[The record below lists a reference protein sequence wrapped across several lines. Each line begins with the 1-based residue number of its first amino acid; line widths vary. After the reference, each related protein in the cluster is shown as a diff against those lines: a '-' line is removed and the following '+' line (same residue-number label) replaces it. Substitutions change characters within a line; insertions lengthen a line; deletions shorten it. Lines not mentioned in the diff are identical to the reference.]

1 MAKRF
6 QFRLEVVRK
15 LREQARDM
23 QRRVVADAVRE
34 VRGVE
39 ERVDQLT
46 DQLRATVEL
55 TRGEQQ
61 TQKLDV
67 PSLRGHQFYRNWLH
81 RRIWESNLELG
92 EKRAKLDT
100 ERGKLG
106 EASARLKA
114 IEKLRDKRWARH
126 TTQVHREEQAAMDEV
141 AVGGFI
147 RHRIPIGG
155 DGGE

>member
-15 LREQARDM
+15 IREQARDV

-39 ERVDQLT
+39 ERMDQLT
-46 DQLRATVEL
+46 DQLRNTVEL

-61 TQKLDV
+61 TQQLDV

-81 RRIWESNLELG
+81 RRIWESDLELA
-92 EKRAKLDT
+92 EKRAKLDA

-114 IEKLRDKRWARH
+114 IEKLRDKRWVRH
-126 TTQVHREEQAAMDEV
+126 LTQVGREEQTSMDEV
-141 AVGGFI
+141 AVGGFVRR
-147 RHRIPIGG
+147 RHSIGG

>member
-55 TRGEQQ
+55 TRGEQR
-61 TQKLDV
+61 TQRLDV

-81 RRIWESNLELG
+81 RRIRESNLELC
-92 EKRAKLDT
+92 EKRARLDT
-100 ERGKLG
+100 ERTRLG

-114 IEKLRDKRWARH
+114 IEKLRDKRWVRH
-126 TTQVHREEQAAMDEV
+126 LTQVGREEQAAMDEV

-147 RHRIPIGG
+147 RRRIAIGG
-155 DGGE
+155 DGGQ

>member
-1 MAKRF
+1 MAMRF

-15 LREQARDM
+15 LREQARDV

-39 ERVDQLT
+39 ARMDQLT
-46 DQLRATVEL
+46 DQLRNTVEL

-61 TQKLDV
+61 TQRLDV

-81 RRIWESNLELG
+81 RRIWESNLELA
-92 EKRAKLDT
+92 EKRARLDA
-100 ERGKLG
+100 ERGRLG

-126 TTQVHREEQAAMDEV
+126 QTQVRREEQAAMDEV
-141 AVGGFI
+141 AVGGFVRR
-147 RHRIPIGG
+147 RHSIGG
-155 DGGE
+155 DGGQ